1 MPISR
6 RKLACLALGMTAAGS
21 GLALL
26 WFALTLAGLACFA
39 STVRCSGTSTIA
51 RRLVT
56 LGEVIAVHG
65 KKGVFPTVRFA
76 APDGKIIIL
85 NESGAMSPPPRIGDQ
100 VEVIFHPDRPDDAYV
115 VKTQWTGVFLIV
127 FFAGMISFV
136 GAAFRY
142 RKQNPRPRRH
152 GADAS
157 R

>member
-1 MPISR
+1 MTNSKPPAAKPLYRSR
-6 RKLACLALGMTAAGS
+6 TMLLAACLLLLACYHAYGHWQLKRTGM
-21 GLALL
+21 
-26 WFALTLAGLACFA
+26 
-39 STVRCSGTSTIA
+39 
-51 RRLVT
+51 VT